1 MLKNKMIE
9 EKPQKEELKE
19 RLDKV
24 RNRLA
29 VQQMAV
35 KEHKLPVIVLVEG
48 WGTAGK
54 GSMIG
59 KIINNIDPRFFK
71 VASLERIREEDLRKP
86 FLWR

>member
-35 KEHKLPVIVLVEG
+35 
-48 WGTAGK
+48 
-54 GSMIG
+54 
-59 KIINNIDPRFFK
+59 
-71 VASLERIREEDLRKP
+71 
-86 FLWR
+86 